1 MCPVWLRQLLG
12 QLKAAG
18 AQHGSALEA
27 AVMEQNDSDDES
39 VTPTLPGFVRAS
51 KPPAPPGFVRPAS
64 RPKKKTSGADVAAA
78 YRAAVRRPKVNAPA
92 PSVAVGP
99 ARMATCAACGATYDP
114 LAREAHEASI
124 AHQLAVG
131 PRTRGRRVMLPEGNP
146 GAKILERMGWSDDG
160 ERPGIGAP
168 GREGRIQP
176 LAVALKRDTS
186 GLGSRAYENRVSH
199 FSANDAAAVAP
210 PRPPKPPPP
219 PPPSRKAR
227 RRAEAEDRRRSVRLR
242 RDLADAIPEG
252 YEELFR

>member
-1 MCPVWLRQLLG
+1 
-12 QLKAAG
+12 
-18 AQHGSALEA
+18 
-27 AVMEQNDSDDES
+27 MEQNDSDDES

-64 RPKKKTSGADVAAA
+64 SRAKKKASGADVAAA
-78 YRAAVRRPKVNAPA
+78 YRAAVRRPKASAPE

-131 PRTRGRRVMLPEGNP
+131 PRTRGRRVMLPEANP
-146 GAKILERMGWSDDG
+146 GAKILERMGWADDG
-160 ERPGIGAP
+160 ERPGIGAV

-219 PPPSRKAR
+219 LPPSRKAR